1 MRNSLLLV
9 MLLST
14 GVLAETTIYVGDQV
28 KIPMRANDAIAKNNV
43 INHLTINT
51 PVTLIKKQAN
61 GWSHIKHDG
70 KQGWM
75 ISRYLTDEKPAKKLT
90 KSMQYRLKHLEDRS
104 NKGFKE
110 INVKLQQ
117 QIQDQELDITRL
129 NLEINQRNTESLGL
143 NKLQN
148 KLFNLGEVNTDL
160 IEQASILKATNSSLH
175 TTDFL
180 TIISTVTLLLG
191 FGIGMGMGRSRS
203 NRDNTIYKL

>member
-1 MRNSLLLV
+1 

-14 GVLAETTIYVGDQV
+14 GVLAETTVYVGDQV

-75 ISRYLTDEKPAKKLT
+75 ISRYLTDKKPAKKLT
-90 KSMQYRLKHLEDRS
+90 KTMQYRLKHLDAS

-110 INVKLQQ
+110 INVKLQK
-117 QIQDQELDITRL
+117 QIQDQEIDITRL
-129 NLEINQRNTESLGL
+129 NLEIIQRNTESLGL

-148 KLFNLGEVNTDL
+148 KLFDLDEANTDL
-160 IEQASILKATNSSLH
+160 MDQVTTLKSANGSLH

-180 TIISTVTLLLG
+180 TIISAVTLLLG
-191 FGIGMGMGRSRS
+191 FGIGMGMSRSRS

>member
-1 MRNSLLLV
+1 

-14 GVLAETTIYVGDQV
+14 GVLAETTVYVGDQV

-75 ISRYLTDEKPAKKLT
+75 ISRYLTDKKPAKKLT
-90 KSMQYRLKHLEDRS
+90 KTMQYRLKHLDAS

-110 INVKLQQ
+110 INVKLQK
-117 QIQDQELDITRL
+117 QIQDQEIDITRL
-129 NLEINQRNTESLGL
+129 NLEIIQRNTESLGL

-148 KLFNLGEVNTDL
+148 KLFDLDEANTDL
-160 IEQASILKATNSSLH
+160 MDQVTTLKSANSSLH

-180 TIISTVTLLLG
+180 TIISAVTLLLG
-191 FGIGMGMGRSRS
+191 FGIGMGMSRSRS

>member
-14 GVLAETTIYVGDQV
+14 GVLAETTVYVGDQV

-75 ISRYLTDEKPAKKLT
+75 ISRYLTDKKPAKKLT
-90 KSMQYRLKHLEDRS
+90 KTMQYRLKHLDAS

-110 INVKLQQ
+110 INVKLQK
-117 QIQDQELDITRL
+117 QIQDQEIDITRL
-129 NLEINQRNTESLGL
+129 NLEIIQRNTESLGL

-148 KLFNLGEVNTDL
+148 KLFNLDEANTDL
-160 IEQASILKATNSSLH
+160 MDQVTTLKSANSSLH

-180 TIISTVTLLLG
+180 TIISAVTLLLG
-191 FGIGMGMGRSRS
+191 FGIGMGMSRSRS

>member
-90 KSMQYRLKHLEDRS
+90 KSMQYRLKHLDRS

-191 FGIGMGMGRSRS
+191 FGIGMSMGRSRS